1 MNYRNACLKSE
12 SESVAVKTNP
22 KSKPKTKTN
31 KQGQEQEQQQKE
43 RERVLFNRSCAKAV
57 NTLYLRWT
65 QYKVDYIALH
75 GEDEYERMYLTP
87 NYWVLP
93 EDEDEWESEEER
105 EREREKEREDDYYY
119 SS

>member
-12 SESVAVKTNP
+12 SVAVKTNNNNN
-22 KSKPKTKTN
+22 N
-31 KQGQEQEQQQKE
+31 KIKIKINGQEQQKE

-65 QYKVDYIALH
+65 QYKVDYIALY

-93 EDEDEWESEEER
+93 EDEDGCESEEER